1 MNCFVLFLSAFF
13 KIKLLSKALRR
24 CAVGSESVFSQRI
37 LSILPLPAYILYRRK
52 TMGSGESSGKILI
65 IEDDREIAGI
75 VAMNLN
81 DAGLETTQIHDGKEG
96 LESACAGTWDLVI
109 LDIMLP
115 GLDGISVCRR
125 IREID
130 ADTPIM
136 MLTARAE
143 EIDRV
148 LGLELGADDYMTKPF
163 SILELTARV
172 KALLRRAQRGRS
184 SEKNGE
190 SESSPELIKIGELE
204 IDFVK
209 RKCRMRRESLD
220 LTVKEFE
227 LLSLFARNPGRAY
240 SRADLLK
247 LVWEYNFEGYE
258 HTVNTH
264 INRLRNKL
272 EVDPAHPEYLLTV
285 WGVGYRFAEEDE
297 VT

>member
-1 MNCFVLFLSAFF
+1 MSCIKSAET
-13 KIKLLSKALRR
+13 
-24 CAVGSESVFSQRI
+24 G
-37 LSILPLPAYILYRRK
+37 LPLRKFPLIPLWAYILDRRK
-52 TMGSGESSGKILI
+52 RMNSGGSSGRILI

-75 VAMNLN
+75 VALNLK
-81 DAGLETTQIHDGKEG
+81 DAGLEATQIHDGNTG
-96 LESACAGTWDLVI
+96 LEAVRAGGWDLVI

-125 IREID
+125 IRETD
-130 ADTPIM
+130 AHTPIM

-148 LGLELGADDYMTKPF
+148 LGLELGADDYVTKPF
-163 SILELTARV
+163 SIPELTARV
-172 KALLRRAQRGRS
+172 KALLRRVKRGGLS
-184 SEKNGE
+184 AEE
-190 SESSPELIKIGELE
+190 SVSAGSPGILKIGELE

-209 RKCRMRRESLD
+209 RRCRMRQNPLE

-240 SRADLLK
+240 SRTDLLN

-264 INRLRNKL
+264 INRLRNKI
-272 EVDPAHPEYLLTV
+272 ESDPSHPEYLLTV
-285 WGVGYRFAEEDE
+285 WGVGYRFAEESE
-297 VT
+297 VE